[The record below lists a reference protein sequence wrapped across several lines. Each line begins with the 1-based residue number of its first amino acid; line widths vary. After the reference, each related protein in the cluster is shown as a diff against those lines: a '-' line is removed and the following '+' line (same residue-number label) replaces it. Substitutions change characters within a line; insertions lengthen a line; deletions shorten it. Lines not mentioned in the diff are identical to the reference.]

1 MVKRRLREKEKNG
14 NSGLEPFNVTL
25 VTVEELDSSNVTLV
39 NLNATLVTLE
49 NLESSDVT
57 LVSEDKDIIGTNL
70 GSEKKVWTK
79 IEKRSIGEIQLLQ
92 ELWIEDDTELAT
104 IDDDTEVTSIE
115 EDTELATTEDDTEL
129 ATIEDDTELAT
140 IEDDTEL
147 ATIEDDTELAT
158 IDDDT
163 ELATI
168 EDESLV
174 TEVKNIMGAHCLIIC
189 GFFVGFNFK
198 YNLETLCF
206 PLKVTFQPKLTTS

>member
-1 MVKRRLREKEKNG
+1 MVSMENIMVKRRLREKEKNG

-39 NLNATLVTLE
+39 ILNATLVALE

-115 EDTELATTEDDTEL
+115 EDTEL